1 MRVTNLE
8 WDEDNIFHIAR
19 HEVSPEEAE
28 EACFSYSSCIEKA
41 KGELYYITG
50 QTEAGR
56 YLFLVVK
63 YIGRGKAKVI
73 TARDMDR
80 KEKARYKKRRK

>member
-1 MRVTNLE
+1 MQVTNIE
-8 WDEDNIFHIAR
+8 WYEENISHIAR
-19 HEVSPEEAE
+19 HGVSPEETE
-28 EACFSYSSCIEKA
+28 EVCFSRSSCIETG

-56 YLFLVVK
+56 YLFIVVK
-63 YIGRGKAKVI
+63 YLGHGKAKVI
-73 TARDMDR
+73 TARDMDG